1 MNTFDNILE
10 SNNIYYIKMNYKLL
24 YDYLKMYT
32 DKDIQK
38 TLFNRE
44 YSNKEIHNWLNNRII
59 SNSELNI
66 SMIEKNS
73 NNYIGDISITI
84 EKDSCKICIC
94 ITPNMQRK
102 GYGLESMNSIIEYI
116 FDKYDISKIELY
128 VKNNNKKAISLYKK
142 VGFEENENIDSN
154 SDSTYMTRIR

>member
-44 YSNKEIHNWLNNRII
+44 YSNKEIHNWLNNRIV
-59 SNSELNI
+59 SNSEFNI

-73 NNYIGDISITI
+73 NNYVGDISITI
-84 EKDSCKICIC
+84 EK
-94 ITPNMQRK
+94 
-102 GYGLESMNSIIEYI
+102 
-116 FDKYDISKIELY
+116 
-128 VKNNNKKAISLYKK
+128 
-142 VGFEENENIDSN
+142 
-154 SDSTYMTRIR
+154 